1 VAVSDRALLGG
12 VGRRLSSGLGRR
24 RFPVRRFLDSLGAI
38 ATPLA
43 FAIAVALASDG
54 LKWG

>member
-1 VAVSDRALLGG
+1 
-12 VGRRLSSGLGRR
+12 
-24 RFPVRRFLDSLGAI
+24 VRRFLDSLAAI